1 MEIQPRQTAYKVWI
15 ANLVTGI
22 YSKGQGEFDPGHVI
36 IGDKLVSRV
45 NLIAG
50 VIDKFTGE
58 GYMTLSLD
66 DSSGIIRVKAWKDD
80 TKLIQDVDIGDL
92 VTVIGKV
99 KTYNNEIFIAPEIIK
114 KLDNPLWI
122 KIRKQELI
130 ELYGTQ
136 KRIEAPKINKVID
149 EKPNTEELMEK
160 VENENPND
168 KLGKIIS
175 LIESMDLGQGADMES
190 VIQSSGLGDEAKII
204 ITNMIKD
211 GELFEV
217 TKGKIKLM

>member
-99 KTYNNEIFIAPEIIK
+99 KTYNNEIFIAP
-114 KLDNPLWI
+114 
-122 KIRKQELI
+122 
-130 ELYGTQ
+130 
-136 KRIEAPKINKVID
+136 
-149 EKPNTEELMEK
+149 
-160 VENENPND
+160 
-168 KLGKIIS
+168 
-175 LIESMDLGQGADMES
+175 
-190 VIQSSGLGDEAKII
+190 
-204 ITNMIKD
+204 
-211 GELFEV
+211 
-217 TKGKIKLM
+217 